1 MKDRITKKRA
11 DYTKLNGMF
20 SKNKNKNR
28 IQLTREQLVQ
38 ITGGYISD
46 NINYIKRKDA
56 PLSKIAK
63 ENGYYI
69 EKVEYITIYFKKMEG
84 DSVCQ

>member
-69 EKVEYITIYFKKMEG
+69 EKVEYITIYFKKI
-84 DSVCQ
+84 

>member
-1 MKDRITKKRA
+1 MRSRVMKDRITKKRA

-69 EKVEYITIYFKKMEG
+69 EKVEYITIYFKKI
-84 DSVCQ
+84 